1 MGVVLMSG
9 SGTSPVCLPTY
20 LSYCELSVCLYVCV
34 CVFVGEVDNVGGL
47 VEQSQPEF

>member
-9 SGTSPVCLPTY
+9 SGTSSVCLPTY
-20 LSYCELSVCLYVCV
+20 LLYCELSVCLFV